1 MIFKGKKQE
10 DFLLAYKGKIKHFFF
25 RDESDFRYH
34 LILSNLFIYRL
45 KKVFREVKT
54 FAGIYME
61 NPRDEGAWWAAV
73 YGVAQNRTRLKQLIN
88 SSHSRASQVAKV
100 VKNLSANTGDT
111 GEMGL
116 IPELGRV
123 PGG

>member
-1 MIFKGKKQE
+1 
-10 DFLLAYKGKIKHFFF
+10 
-25 RDESDFRYH
+25 
-34 LILSNLFIYRL
+34 
-45 KKVFREVKT
+45 
-54 FAGIYME
+54 ME

-73 YGVAQNRTRLKQLIN
+73 YGVAQNWTRLKQLIN

-100 VKNLSANTGDT
+100 VKNLSANTADT

-116 IPELGRV
+116 IPELGRF